1 MAKVIEPFRDRETW
15 VAYDVGDEYD
25 GPPERVD
32 ELASLG
38 IVEADEPKPKRR
50 TTRKAAQRG

>member
-1 MAKVIEPFRDRETW
+1 MAKVIVPFRDRETW
-15 VAYDVGDEYD
+15 VAYDAGDEYD

-32 ELASLG
+32 ELASAG
-38 IVEADEPKPKRR
+38 IVEADAPKPKRR